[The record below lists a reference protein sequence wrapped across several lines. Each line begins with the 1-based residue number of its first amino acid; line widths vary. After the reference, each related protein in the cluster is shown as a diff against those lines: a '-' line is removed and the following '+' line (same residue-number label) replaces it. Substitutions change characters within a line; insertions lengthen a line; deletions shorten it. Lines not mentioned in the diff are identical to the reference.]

1 LRRAGNWSLKAA
13 LAATPAI
20 ALSLLPKM
28 AYAQTSTVNDVL
40 NFALTLEYLESEF
53 YNAGLNAPGL
63 LTSAQ
68 RTIVSQISKHE
79 AAHVGFLKSVL
90 GANAVPK
97 PNFDFS
103 ANGTYTDWNTNVN
116 TYFTLAQAFED
127 TGVRAYKGQATNLMS
142 NDTVLQAA
150 LQIHSVEARHASQ
163 IRRMRGVMLGQDIRG
178 WIQGSNANGA
188 PAPVYNGEQNT
199 NQGGVDLS
207 TVASLNGINPLSI
220 AAAFDEPLDTNAVL
234 AIATP
239 FIA

>member
-1 LRRAGNWSLKAA
+1 
-13 LAATPAI
+13 
-20 ALSLLPKM
+20 M

-53 YNAGLNAPGL
+53 YNSGLNAPGL

-103 ANGTYTDWNTNVN
+103 AHGAYPDWNTNVN

-150 LQIHSVEARHASQ
+150 LQIHSVEARHASE
-163 IRRMRGVMLGQDIRG
+163 IRRMRGDMLGQDIRG

-199 NQGGVDLS
+199 TQGGVDLS

-220 AAAFDEPLDTNAVL
+220 AAAFDEPLDQNAVL